1 MLYHQQTIIFVPM
14 ITDGDQRT
22 NFQSQTVLVLIVNTC
37 TVIVEQVIHLQDQPL
52 NIESLNTV
60 VKNNDV
66 PLPNNTAVRNHV
78 APF

>member
-1 MLYHQQTIIFVPM
+1 M

-66 PLPNNTAVRNHV
+66 HLPNNTAVRNHV

>member
-1 MLYHQQTIIFVPM
+1 M

-52 NIESLNTV
+52 NIESL
-60 VKNNDV
+60 V
-66 PLPNNTAVRNHV
+66 PLPNNTAVRNHD